1 MGRKCCVMN
10 CNGNYDADNKEST
23 FRLPADEGE
32 RARWLASIPRD
43 NIPDSKNTVVCERH
57 WPSNYAAV
65 TIRGKKRPA
74 DPPSIFNCVK
84 RSQWPTAPPPPRQTR
99 KALSVTRRIDIDQQ
113 KVLDKVDII
122 KEFAEIKEKIDDKL
136 DYTNFSVVR
145 SADTFINLRSMYLI
159 QEFQIFID
167 YQARLFI

>member
-10 CNGNYDADNKEST
+10 CNGNYDADNKKST

-43 NIPDSKNTVVCERH
+43 NIPDSKNTVVCECH

-74 DPPSIFNCVK
+74 DPPSIFNLLNAANGLQHHHHHGK
-84 RSQWPTAPPPPRQTR
+84 QGR
-99 KALSVTRRIDIDQQ
+99 L
-113 KVLDKVDII
+113 
-122 KEFAEIKEKIDDKL
+122 
-136 DYTNFSVVR
+136 
-145 SADTFINLRSMYLI
+145 YL
-159 QEFQIFID
+159 
-167 YQARLFI
+167 

>member
-1 MGRKCCVMN
+1 MN
-10 CNGNYDADNKEST
+10 CNGNYGADNKEST

-32 RARWLASIPRD
+32 QARWLASIPRD
-43 NIPDSKNTVVCERH
+43 NIPDSKNTVVCERY

-84 RSQWPTAPPPPRQTR
+84 RSQWPTAPPPPWQTR

-113 KVLDKVDII
+113 KVLDK
-122 KEFAEIKEKIDDKL
+122 EPQQKL
-136 DYTNFSVVR
+136 LKLSTG
-145 SADTFINLRSMYLI
+145 T
-159 QEFQIFID
+159 
-167 YQARLFI
+167 